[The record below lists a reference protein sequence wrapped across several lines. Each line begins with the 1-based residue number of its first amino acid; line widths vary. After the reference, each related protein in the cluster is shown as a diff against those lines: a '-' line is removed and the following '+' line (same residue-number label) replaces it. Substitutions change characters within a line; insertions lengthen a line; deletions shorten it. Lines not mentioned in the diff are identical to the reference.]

1 MDSGNRARAACGNP
15 AASRAV
21 GNRGIRGTRSE
32 PWSGLIRC
40 KCIGSPRTQRVR
52 RCRHCQA
59 SLEEV
64 APRGCERRQVFDL
77 PPVRIEVT
85 EHQAEVKQCPHC
97 GEANVAEFPA
107 DVTQPVQYGPAIKSD
122 SQSPFRSIPLEPCGF
137 DQIRSY
143 LSTARK
149 NGQRPLEALI
159 TALRGTP
166 HVPSILRAEPAS
178 PG

>member
-122 SQSPFRSIPLEPCGF
+122 SQSPRSSGLLGLTESVSINTTRTLWVHSNPVGSLEPCGF
-137 DQIRSY
+137 AD
-143 LSTARK
+143 STRTDTR
-149 NGQRPLEALI
+149 NSG
-159 TALRGTP
+159 
-166 HVPSILRAEPAS
+166 
-178 PG
+178 